1 MLKMDAQHQI
11 ANTVSRLLDED
22 GRQSAQ
28 KTRGNTKQQHELL
41 VGEVC
46 GAPLVETLHPRAE
59 LLLCHGSFV
68 FLAAKI

>member
-1 MLKMDAQHQI
+1 MNAQHQV
-11 ANTVSRLLDED
+11 ADAMGRFFDED
-22 GRQSAQ
+22 GRQTAQ
-28 KTRGNTKQQHELL
+28 KARGDTKQQHELL

-59 LLLCHGSFV
+59 LLLRHGSFI

>member
-1 MLKMDAQHQI
+1 MLEMDAQYQI
-11 ANTVSRLLDED
+11 ADAMGRLLDED
-22 GRQSAQ
+22 GRQTAQ
-28 KTRGNTKQQHELL
+28 KSRGNTKQQHELL

-59 LLLCHGSFV
+59 LLLRHGSFV